1 MKKIFFLT
9 IVTLLII
16 SCNENNRKTTTD
28 NFDQSQVEKNEKSVS
43 VADLISLYENISNPN
58 YIDNK
63 LDSLDFKKKF
73 NGVYI
78 SKEHISTNEPK
89 HWIHTYDI
97 GNMSSV
103 SFSTAE
109 KEKWDKILIEIKKY
123 GDPIPFD
130 DGTSSKAI
138 RYIGEKYTFE
148 TYEPR
153 NGLNLSMNELYQ
165 IIILKTKE

>member
-16 SCNENNRKTTTD
+16 SCNENYRKATTD
-28 NFDQSQVEKNEKSVS
+28 NSEQTQVEENEKSVS

-58 YIDNK
+58 YINNK
-63 LDSLDFKKKF
+63 LESLDFKKKF

-78 SKEHISTNEPK
+78 SKKHISTNEPK
-89 HWIHTYDI
+89 HWVHIYDI
-97 GNMSSV
+97 GDISSV

-109 KEKWDKILIEIKKY
+109 KEIWDKFLIEIKKY

-153 NGLNLSMNELYQ
+153 NGVNLSMNELYQ